1 MPDEAVKRSL
11 LVLIVE
17 DELFIVL
24 DLEAVVTGEGHA
36 VPGPAAS
43 VSVAPDLLRQNWPDA
58 AILAFNLGEPVTAV
72 AEHLFALQVLFVLAS
87 VYDKTDLL
95 TLEGLKHA
103 PNVGKPANEAKL
115 LDFLNG
121 VDP

>member
-58 AILAFNLGEPVTAV
+58 AILAFNLGEPVTA
-72 AEHLFALQVLFVLAS
+72 EQLFALQVPFVLAS